1 MAVCFPVLEQ
11 QLCCWYDRIEV
22 VTAMEIVNLSTSV
35 TPTITPTTSETTDR
49 TKKKMRDV
57 GVAEGQIKIRDEMKF
72 NLLHRKST
80 AQRQL

>member
-11 QLCCWYDRIEV
+11 QLCCWFDRIEV
-22 VTAMEIVNLSTSV
+22 VTAMEIVNLSRSV
-35 TPTITPTTSETTDR
+35 TPTTSETTDR

>member
-1 MAVCFPVLEQ
+1 
-11 QLCCWYDRIEV
+11 
-22 VTAMEIVNLSTSV
+22 MEIVNLSTSV
-35 TPTITPTTSETTDR
+35 TPTTSETTDR

>member
-1 MAVCFPVLEQ
+1 MVVCFPVLEQ
-11 QLCCWYDRIEV
+11 QMCCWYDRIEV

-35 TPTITPTTSETTDR
+35 TPTTSETTDR

>member
-35 TPTITPTTSETTDR
+35 TPTTSETTDR

-57 GVAEGQIKIRDEMKF
+57 GVAKGQIKIRDEMKF
-72 NLLHRKST
+72 NLLRRKST

>member
-35 TPTITPTTSETTDR
+35 TPTTSETTDR